1 MRPLAWRG
9 GHRVNASAAFGG
21 YWASEGAVASGHEMR
36 VSDAEREAAAAEL
49 REHFASGRLDQEEL
63 DERLSGVFAARTRG
77 DLNTLFTDLPPAGA
91 ARAGAG
97 APGAPAFGP
106 FGVGPFA
113 ARAAGSGPWAPPGA
127 ANTSSDWQERGNAW
141 QAGFGRRLGRVA
153 CTAVLIWALF
163 IAGMLGVFG
172 IGTGRPIGI
181 VLVFAALALLRRLL
195 FIIFGRRRGPRG
207 GRCCG
212 PRRRRF

>member
-1 MRPLAWRG
+1 
-9 GHRVNASAAFGG
+9 
-21 YWASEGAVASGHEMR
+21 MR

-63 DERLSGVFAARTRG
+63 ETRLSGVFAARTRG
-77 DLNTLFTDLPPAGA
+77 DLNALFTDLPSAGP

-97 APGAPAFGP
+97 AP
-106 FGVGPFA
+106 
-113 ARAAGSGPWAPPGA
+113 AGSGPWATPGA
-127 ANTSSDWQERGNAW
+127 ANAGSDWRERGNAW

-153 CTAVLIWALF
+153 FTAFLIWALF
-163 IAGMLGVFG
+163 MVGMLGVFG

-181 VLVFAALALLRRLL
+181 ALVIAAFALLRRLL
-195 FIIFGRRRGPRG
+195 FIIFGRGRRGPRG
-207 GRCCG
+207 GRGRG